1 MWRLYVRQADFF
13 FAICWPNAVFMPKM
27 WNLQPKIIFSTWI
40 ECHPVPSW
48 NMSRSSLERGS
59 KVMGLG
65 QWGKKIKIV
74 VWCTWQ
80 QIKAVDSL
88 NHLKLFKNHECL
100 KKRSYS
106 WKGYILGSERS
117 NGSRKI
123 HVRDVE
129 GPYRHPQQ
137 NSPKFIFPIDL
148 FMLFQMKH
156 VARSK
161 SQVTWSR

>member
-1 MWRLYVRQADFF
+1 
-13 FAICWPNAVFMPKM
+13 MPKM
-27 WNLQPKIIFSTWI
+27 WNLQPKIIFSSRI
-40 ECHPVPSW
+40 ECRPVPSW
-48 NMSRSSLERGS
+48 NMTRSTLKRGS

-65 QWGKKIKIV
+65 QWDKEIKIV
-74 VWCTWQ
+74 VWCLPWQ
-80 QIKAVDSL
+80 QIKVVDSL

-100 KKRSYS
+100 KKWSYLR
-106 WKGYILGSERS
+106 KGSILGSEIS
-117 NGSRKI
+117 IGSRKI

-129 GPYRHPQQ
+129 EPYGHPPH
-137 NSPKFIFPIDL
+137 NSTKCIFPTDF